1 MPPAPG
7 PLTGVRILDAA
18 SLLAAPTAATLLSE
32 YGAEIIKVEQ
42 PAGDT
47 MRRYP
52 PFRGD
57 TSLLWKVVGRNRRSI
72 TLDLR
77 LPEGREVLKQLARS
91 CDVVLL
97 NYRPETLAKWSLD
110 FEDFVAI
117 RSDIIVFQLTAFGR
131 TGPYANRP
139 GFARVAEAFAGLT
152 FRTGFPDGEPS
163 QAGYP
168 MLGDGVAGIYG
179 AFAVML
185 ALRQR
190 ELTGEPQLIDLGLYE
205 PMLRIIEDQVAAY
218 DEDGTIMERMGNSS
232 PLICPNGMFPTRD
245 DRFICIPASTE
256 ALWRR
261 LAGLMGREDLLV
273 YDTNRIRIEHRD
285 EIEGAVAAW
294 TSTHDLFDLV
304 DICAEAGVAC
314 GPVYSSAEIVR
325 DPQIAARGSIISV
338 PDAETGRP
346 IRMASPAGR
355 FSGFTAEVR
364 STGPEVGEHTDEVLS
379 ELLNYSAEQID
390 KLRANGAV

>member
-1 MPPAPG
+1 MPSALG
-7 PLTGVRILDAA
+7 PLAGVRILDAA
-18 SLLAAPTAATLLSE
+18 SLLAGPTAATLLSE

-42 PAGDT
+42 PSGDT

-77 LPEGREVLKQLARS
+77 VSEGREVLKQLAKS
-91 CDVVLL
+91 CDVVVL

-110 FEDFVAI
+110 FEDFVAV
-117 RSDIIVFQLTAFGR
+117 RSDIIVLQLTAFGR

-152 FRTGFPDGEPS
+152 FRTGFPDGVPS

-168 MLGDGVAGIYG
+168 MLGDGVAGLYG

-190 ELTGEPQLIDLGLYE
+190 ERTGEPQLVDLGLYE

-218 DEDGTIMERMGNSS
+218 DEDGTIMERIMTATGS
-232 PLICPNGMFPTRD
+232 
-245 DRFICIPASTE
+245 ASRT
-256 ALWRR
+256 ARR
-261 LAGLMGREDLLV
+261 SRAPSRP
-273 YDTNRIRIEHRD
+273 
-285 EIEGAVAAW
+285 
-294 TSTHDLFDLV
+294 
-304 DICAEAGVAC
+304 
-314 GPVYSSAEIVR
+314 GPVLTTCLNWSTSA
-325 DPQIAARGSIISV
+325 P
-338 PDAETGRP
+338 RP
-346 IRMASPAGR
+346 ASPAGR
-355 FSGFTAEVR
+355 SIPRRRSSGTR
-364 STGPEVGEHTDEVLS
+364 
-379 ELLNYSAEQID
+379 
-390 KLRANGAV
+390 KLRRGARSSRYLTRRPDGRFGWRRPRDGSQASRPRCARPGRGSASTPTRCCPSCWATPQSRSASFVATVPSDNWRLRGNGAV